1 MLRFV
6 ELLISFLMGR
16 AQTEAP
22 PSITA
27 MIQELLPRIRRIVTL
42 TSLALAACA
51 LICAGIIVALLEMAA
66 QYDRV
71 GSVSLTASNL
81 VGFIFI
87 LIGVITGYCGL
98 KASAWFPI
106 QAQPRHT
113 ESAYHPSHH
122 PSPAVEIVTAL
133 TPLIQEYL
141 RSRNPP
147 PSEPKAPVTSL

>member
-27 MIQELLPRIRRIVTL
+27 MIHELLPRIRRIVTL
-42 TSLALAACA
+42 TTLAFAACA

-98 KASAWFPI
+98 KASAWFPVLG
-106 QAQPRHT
+106 QPRHS
-113 ESAYHPSHH
+113 EPAHH

-141 RSRNPP
+141 RNRNTPP
-147 PSEPKAPVTSL
+147 PEPKAPVQE

>member
-1 MLRFV
+1 MLRFI

-16 AQTEAP
+16 VQTEAP

-87 LIGVITGYCGL
+87 LIGFITGYCGL
-98 KASAWFPI
+98 KASAWFPV
-106 QAQPRHT
+106 QAQPRQS
-113 ESAYHPSHH
+113 EQAHH

-141 RSRNPP
+141 RSRNPT
-147 PSEPKAPVTSL
+147 PSEPKTPVQE